1 MAEDLGDKTEAPS
14 ARRLFEARER
24 GNIARSADLSA
35 AIVLTAAAVVLSS
48 FGAEMIGGLG
58 SMMRVE
64 LTSGVGDLSDD
75 LVTVGAHLR
84 QTALRGV
91 ILAGPVVA
99 LLAVAAYA
107 SHFVQV
113 GWLFSTKP
121 LEPQLSRLNLLK
133 GLGQIF
139 SQRNLV
145 KSVASVLKL
154 AGIVAVTWVIVGREA
169 AALAAL
175 PGLTA
180 AAGFVHMFGL
190 VFRLSLWIL
199 LFLGVLGLGDFLYQ
213 KWKHSEDLKMTKQE
227 VKEERKTSDG
237 DPEVKARR
245 MRIARQIA
253 MQRLRAVRLVEDACA
268 EGGCEGCGLPGAA
281 DPDDRGAVR
290 GSDRG
295 ACAAGQGAVPEREGG
310 PGDPGGPV
318 RGGGGGAG
326 VRVSAGREA
335 GGLSGDGVV
344 ESGHGDAGVDARGA
358 ASSRADR
365 AGVVPGD
372 GGGDHRA
379 AAADGVGRA
388 AGAEHHAGGAGAADD
403 DLHQ

>member
-14 ARRLFEARER
+14 ARRLFEARDR
-24 GNIARSADLSA
+24 GNIARSADLAA
-35 AIVLTAAAVVLSS
+35 AIVLTAAAVVLAS
-48 FGAEMIGGLG
+48 FGADMMGGLG

-64 LTSGVGDLSDD
+64 LSSGAGDLSDD
-75 LVTVGAHLR
+75 LATVGAHLR

-91 ILAGPVVA
+91 ILAAPVVA

-107 SHFVQV
+107 AHFIQV
-113 GWLFSTKP
+113 GWLFTTKP

-154 AGIVAVTWVIVGREA
+154 AGIVAVSWVLVGREA

-180 AAGFVHMFGL
+180 AAGFVHMFAL
-190 VFRLSLWIL
+190 VLRLSLWIL
-199 LFLGVLGLGDFLYQ
+199 LFLGVLGLGDYLYQ

-253 MQRLRAVRLVEDACA
+253 MQRLRADVPKADVVVTNPTHYAVALRYDSSKMRAPKVVAKGADYLALQIRTIAAQSGVPIVERAPLARALFRSVKVGQEIPAEQYEAVAEVLAYVYRL
-268 EGGCEGCGLPGAA
+268 EG
-281 DPDDRGAVR
+281 R
-290 GSDRG
+290 
-295 ACAAGQGAVPEREGG
+295 
-310 PGDPGGPV
+310 
-318 RGGGGGAG
+318 
-326 VRVSAGREA
+326 
-335 GGLSGDGVV
+335 
-344 ESGHGDAGVDARGA
+344 
-358 ASSRADR
+358 R
-365 AGVVPGD
+365 AG
-372 GGGDHRA
+372 
-379 AAADGVGRA
+379 
-388 AGAEHHAGGAGAADD
+388 
-403 DLHQ
+403 